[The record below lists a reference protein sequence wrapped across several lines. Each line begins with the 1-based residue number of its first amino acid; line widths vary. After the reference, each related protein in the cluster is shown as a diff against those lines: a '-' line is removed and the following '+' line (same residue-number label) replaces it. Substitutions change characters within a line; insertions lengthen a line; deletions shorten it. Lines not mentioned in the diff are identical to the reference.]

1 MSETVFS
8 NAIYLED
15 IPRDHWKKYIGNGYR
30 SVAYLTDHNRNGQI
44 VLFGFDPVGN
54 RKNFIIPWKSHI
66 SYRVKY
72 ETDKKDIYDNYV
84 ETRYYNSSFERKKRL
99 EDIGNS
105 LFIVE
110 CLRPEQEFLQEAFY
124 DVCLDQDFNKQ
135 TMRIHFID
143 IETEI
148 SDEFEK
154 PTTARNRINMVTVYD
169 TQTEKYYTWSLSH
182 AKIDFKEEPLCNYPK
197 EKFVFFEFNDN
208 EPKML
213 EHFLDWIE
221 ANYADT
227 VVGWNIKAYDI
238 PYIVRRIENVLGKNA
253 ASRLSPIGKYRI
265 KEINHNNARADVG
278 AEIEVDIAGLFIADD
293 LVLYRDKFHIAGG
306 PLDGGHGL
314 SNVGEHEGLGKKI
327 QYEGTL
333 KDLYIKDYQKFYEYN
348 VRDVDLVVKIED
360 KCKLVNLARMVA
372 GAGLCNY
379 DTIYSSI
386 SYLIG
391 SVTQFARSMM
401 GRVFQSYLNSKK
413 DPETY
418 EGAYVFPPI
427 PGVYRGGIACV
438 DFNSLYPSSIRAMN
452 LSPETY
458 VGKVSNITDF
468 DKLGGQWRQVFN
480 SEPPID
486 LNDESITE
494 LWFFPNGDA
503 RRKRKIKKTDLME
516 LLKTKLIFTRNN
528 TLFLKHSVKQGV
540 VSGWCKHFYNL
551 RKTTKKKMQA
561 LEYALYKNEIP
572 EDKIEETKTE
582 VQNLDARQ
590 MAYKLAIN
598 SIYGI
603 LGTNHSPL
611 YIVELAQTITRLGK
625 FCNLSANKF
634 IGNVFKQRYNV
645 DESYITSVSGD
656 TDSVSGDTTILICM
670 PTNA

>member
-1 MSETVFS
+1 M
-8 NAIYLED
+8 
-15 IPRDHWKKYIGNGYR
+15 
-30 SVAYLTDHNRNGQI
+30 
-44 VLFGFDPVGN
+44 
-54 RKNFIIPWKSHI
+54 
-66 SYRVKY
+66 
-72 ETDKKDIYDNYV
+72 
-84 ETRYYNSSFERKKRL
+84 
-99 EDIGNS
+99 
-105 LFIVE
+105 
-110 CLRPEQEFLQEAFY
+110 
-124 DVCLDQDFNKQ
+124 
-135 TMRIHFID
+135 
-143 IETEI
+143 
-148 SDEFEK
+148 
-154 PTTARNRINMVTVYD
+154 
-169 TQTEKYYTWSLSH
+169 
-182 AKIDFKEEPLCNYPK
+182 
-197 EKFVFFEFNDN
+197 
-208 EPKML
+208 
-213 EHFLDWIE
+213 
-221 ANYADT
+221 
-227 VVGWNIKAYDI
+227 
-238 PYIVRRIENVLGKNA
+238 
-253 ASRLSPIGKYRI
+253 
-265 KEINHNNARADVG
+265 
-278 AEIEVDIAGLFIADD
+278 
-293 LVLYRDKFHIAGG
+293 
-306 PLDGGHGL
+306 
-314 SNVGEHEGLGKKI
+314 
-327 QYEGTL
+327 
-333 KDLYIKDYQKFYEYN
+333 
-348 VRDVDLVVKIED
+348 
-360 KCKLVNLARMVA
+360 
-372 GAGLCNY
+372 
-379 DTIYSSI
+379 
-386 SYLIG
+386 
-391 SVTQFARSMM
+391 
-401 GRVFQSYLNSKK
+401 
-413 DPETY
+413 
-418 EGAYVFPPI
+418 FPPI

-468 DKLGGQWRQVFN
+468 DKLGSQWRQVFN

-486 LNDESITE
+486 LGDESITE

-670 PTNA
+670 STNA

>member
-1 MSETVFS
+1 MSETVFN

-124 DVCLDQDFNKQ
+124 DVCLNQDFNKQ

-427 PGVYRGGIACV
+427 PGVYRDGIACV

-582 VQNLDARQ
+582 VQNLDAKQ

>member
-656 TDSVSGDTTILICM
+656 TDSFWGDTKIMLV
-670 PTNA
+670 

>member
-1 MSETVFS
+1 MSETVFN

-670 PTNA
+670 STNA

>member
-44 VLFGFDPVGN
+44 VLFGFDLVGN

-656 TDSVSGDTTILICM
+656 TDSFWGDTKIMLV
-670 PTNA
+670 

>member
-348 VRDVDLVVKIED
+348 VRDVDLGVRIED
-360 KCKLVNLARMVA
+360 
-372 GAGLCNY
+372 
-379 DTIYSSI
+379 
-386 SYLIG
+386 
-391 SVTQFARSMM
+391 
-401 GRVFQSYLNSKK
+401 
-413 DPETY
+413 
-418 EGAYVFPPI
+418 
-427 PGVYRGGIACV
+427 
-438 DFNSLYPSSIRAMN
+438 
-452 LSPETY
+452 
-458 VGKVSNITDF
+458 
-468 DKLGGQWRQVFN
+468 
-480 SEPPID
+480 
-486 LNDESITE
+486 
-494 LWFFPNGDA
+494 
-503 RRKRKIKKTDLME
+503 
-516 LLKTKLIFTRNN
+516 
-528 TLFLKHSVKQGV
+528 
-540 VSGWCKHFYNL
+540 
-551 RKTTKKKMQA
+551 
-561 LEYALYKNEIP
+561 
-572 EDKIEETKTE
+572 
-582 VQNLDARQ
+582 
-590 MAYKLAIN
+590 
-598 SIYGI
+598 
-603 LGTNHSPL
+603 
-611 YIVELAQTITRLGK
+611 
-625 FCNLSANKF
+625 
-634 IGNVFKQRYNV
+634 
-645 DESYITSVSGD
+645 
-656 TDSVSGDTTILICM
+656 
-670 PTNA
+670 

>member
-634 IGNVFKQRYNV
+634 IGNVFRQRYNV

>member
-582 VQNLDARQ
+582 VQNLDAKQ

>member
-124 DVCLDQDFNKQ
+124 DVCLNQDFNKQ

>member
-1 MSETVFS
+1 MSETVFN

-656 TDSVSGDTTILICM
+656 TDSFWGDTKIMLV
-670 PTNA
+670 

>member
-182 AKIDFKEEPLCNYPK
+182 AKINFKEEPLCNYPK

-265 KEINHNNARADVG
+265 KEINHNNSRADVG

-494 LWFFPNGDA
+494 LWFFPNDDA